1 MALLFD
7 ATLRDAALYARDDLV
22 VLDTA
27 EPVLWPP
34 LTDVREER
42 AVLYPDGLAE
52 LLVTGA

>member
-1 MALLFD
+1 VVLLFD

-27 EPVLWPP
+27 EPVLWLP

-42 AVLYPDGLAE
+42 AVLHPDGLAE